1 MNMDL
6 VTQQPRPRPGRLT
19 LRDRLRRA
27 LAIRR
32 HRRRLTALDP
42 HLLRDIGLSEADVRR
57 EASGPFWDV
66 PRHWLGGPGGNWPG
80 KA

>member
-6 VTQQPRPRPGRLT
+6 VTRQPCPRPGRLT

-32 HRRRLTALDP
+32 HRRHLTALDP
-42 HLLRDIGLSEADVRR
+42 HLLRDIGPSEADVSL
-57 EASGPFWDV
+57 EASRPFWDGA
-66 PRHWLGGPGGNWPG
+66 RHWLG
-80 KA
+80 